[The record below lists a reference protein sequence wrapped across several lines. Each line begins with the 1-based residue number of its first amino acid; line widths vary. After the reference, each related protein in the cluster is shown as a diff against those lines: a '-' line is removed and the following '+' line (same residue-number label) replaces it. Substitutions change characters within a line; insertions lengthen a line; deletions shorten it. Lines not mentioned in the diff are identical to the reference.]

1 MNHTQITEQIDK
13 MAEEA
18 ERELRVL
25 PETSFWHRI
34 EQKLGIRHTD
44 PTDSDSLPQVSIGW
58 KKGIL
63 LAGLLE
69 CGKSDVVADY
79 LNHWIAQIYQPAEAG
94 GRMMEALTVEDFL
107 SMQCLMQILHGSK
120 ADTYRLMRETA
131 DHAAQYLEHHAR
143 DNMGSITYNEKA
155 ENGFIYA
162 DGIGMIC
169 PFLCAY
175 AVWKKDK
182 HYLQEAIVQI
192 RNFYQNGFDQQSGLP
207 WHCYD
212 SRTGNQMGAL
222 GWARAAGWIAFG
234 IAESIRIL
242 SESSQADAVFCS
254 SCQPERE
261 LLCEYLEQLLTAAE
275 TVRLPDG
282 LYPWK
287 AGETKADTSGS
298 AMIIYAAAVYI
309 RYCTQQEKDDTIRQS
324 YESLQK
330 YICPDGRVLQ
340 AQGECIDAGV
350 YAKSFSSYP
359 WSVGMTL
366 KLYSMMEKN
375 Q

>member
-1 MNHTQITEQIDK
+1 MNHKQIIEQIDR
-13 MAEEA
+13 MAQEA
-18 ERELRVL
+18 ERELNVL
-25 PETSFWHRI
+25 PAISFWNRI
-34 EQKLGIRHTD
+34 EQKLGIRRTD
-44 PTDSDSLPQVSIGW
+44 PEGTDRLAPVSIGW

-79 LNHWIAQIYQPAEAG
+79 LNHWISQIYQSAEAG
-94 GRMMEALTVEDFL
+94 GSMMDALTVEDFL
-107 SMQCLMQILHGSK
+107 SMQCLMQMLRSSK
-120 ADTYRLMRETA
+120 ADTYRSMQE
-131 DHAAQYLEHHAR
+131 AAENAARYLERHAR

-155 ENGFIYA
+155 GNGFIYA

-175 AVWKKDK
+175 AVWKNDK
-182 HYLQEAIVQI
+182 HFLQEAIVQI

-207 WHCYD
+207 WHCYNTG
-212 SRTGNQMGAL
+212 TGNQMGAL
-222 GWARAAGWIAFG
+222 GWARATGWIAFG

-242 SESSQADAVFCS
+242 SESSQDNAAFCN

-261 LLCEYLEQLLTAAE
+261 LLGEYLAQLLTAAE

-287 AGETKADTSGS
+287 AGTTKADTSGS

-309 RYCTQQEKDDTIRQS
+309 RCCAQQKRDDTIRQS

-350 YAKSFSSYP
+350 YARNFASYP